1 MKALGDVNSLS
12 SILLFLIVGSLAFG
26 FGGLLLNSADSISKS
41 DALVVFVLII
51 LIGVT
56 GVVGSF
62 LLTPD
67 DEYEYRVS
75 STDCSGIEDNV
86 HEYDELS
93 PEAQEAFDSAL
104 EADSSDPYT
113 TGSSHEFAVDT
124 DAGQR
129 NCVEKNTQSY
139 VMTIQKISPDSA
151 SETVFMW
158 MSIIAVLL
166 ALISGPPLAF
176 AYIYDYLW

>member
-1 MKALGDVNSLS
+1 METLADVISLS
-12 SILLFLIVGSLAFG
+12 AMLLFLIVGSIAFG
-26 FGGLLLNSADSISKS
+26 FGGLLLNSANSLSKS
-41 DALVVFVLII
+41 DALVVFVLILMI
-51 LIGVT
+51 CLT

-62 LLTPD
+62 LFTPD

-75 STDCSGIEDNV
+75 FTDCSGIEDNV
-86 HEYDELS
+86 HEYDGLS

-104 EADSSDPYT
+104 EADHSDPYT

-129 NCVEKNTQSY
+129 NCVQKNSQSY

-158 MSIIAVLL
+158 MSIIAFLV

-176 AYIYDYLW
+176 AYIYDYL